1 MAVFRVRLSQPGYRT
16 GSNRGRS
23 RTRTLTRTGKKTQ
36 GGSQSALDEPKRQSP
51 LSFQTIRTTRTRARD
66 EPRRYEITRTD
77 SHRPS
82 REASGSTTA
91 TVPAAPGMYIHTRT
105 GTGTSYRFSYVPV
118 LHCTGT
124 DRYTARRGRA
134 GSLFALSL
142 RYAYCRQNHF
152 IDCAHGTRASST
164 VHRLHCVRLSDDLTF

>member
-23 RTRTLTRTGKKTQ
+23 RTRTGKKTQ

-77 SHRPS
+77 SHRLK
-82 REASGSTTA
+82 RGQRLNNRYCTGSTRYVYTY
-91 TVPAAPGMYIHTRT
+91 P
-105 GTGTSYRFSYVPV
+105 YRYGFARVSCPRLRFDEYVVPV
-118 LHCTGT
+118 
-124 DRYTARRGRA
+124 
-134 GSLFALSL
+134 
-142 RYAYCRQNHF
+142 
-152 IDCAHGTRASST
+152 
-164 VHRLHCVRLSDDLTF
+164 

>member
-77 SHRPS
+77 SHRLK
-82 REASGSTTA
+82 RGQRLNNRYCTGSTRYVYTY
-91 TVPAAPGMYIHTRT
+91 P
-105 GTGTSYRFSYVPV
+105 YRYGYVVPV
-118 LHCTGT
+118 
-124 DRYTARRGRA
+124 
-134 GSLFALSL
+134 
-142 RYAYCRQNHF
+142 
-152 IDCAHGTRASST
+152 
-164 VHRLHCVRLSDDLTF
+164 

>member
-23 RTRTLTRTGKKTQ
+23 RTRTGKKTQ

-66 EPRRYEITRTD
+66 EPRRYEITRELTHTD
-77 SHRPS
+77 S

-124 DRYTARRGRA
+124 DRYCIRHGAGGRDRF
-134 GSLFALSL
+134 SRCRFDTQ
-142 RYAYCRQNHF
+142 RQNHF